1 MVAPESFFYR
11 QKQSPEFFCIKA
23 VLKNFSI
30 FTRKHLCWSLFLI
43 KLQTFR
49 SLDEKFYWKRLEHG
63 CFSMSI
69 AKFLRILIS
78 RNICEWL
85 LLHQS
90 ELFMFHY
97 SNVVFLLFTVLERD
111 STCDAILSLIFIFF
125 CYILILLAN
134 NKQNTLTL
142 F

>member
-1 MVAPESFFYR
+1 MLSKVVQLFQGNFLNGCSWKFFYR
-11 QKQSPEFFCIKA
+11 QKQPPEVFCIKA
-23 VLKNFSI
+23 VLKNFSV
-30 FTRKHLCWSLFLI
+30 FTRKQLCWSLFLI

-49 SLDEKFYWKRLEHG
+49 SLDKEFYWKGLEHS

-78 RNICEWL
+78 RNICKWL

-97 SNVVFLLFTVLERD
+97 SNVAFLLFTDLERD
-111 STCDAILSLIFIFF
+111 STCDAIFSLIFIFF
-125 CYILILLAN
+125 SVM
-134 NKQNTLTL
+134 